1 MPSTWVI
8 SYVSSQWWISH
19 WPELQISVNQT
30 RTCQVQLHPGKLT
43 FPFCCYCNTMLLAS
57 PLTRGLLALFK
68 TYFQGH
74 KRTFNDL
81 IWDDDVEYFAGQNVT
96 QKGHNN
102 ISIQTLLENYLLFTF
117 GVSPQCLKIT
127 KKCLS
132 VYKMRLF
139 DWLSNVVHYQTAI
152 WPSTS
157 IPLYRNEQK

>member
-1 MPSTWVI
+1 MMPSTWVI

-96 QKGHNN
+96 QKGRNN
-102 ISIQTLLENYLLFTF
+102 ISIQTLFRNCLCFTF
-117 GVSPQCLKIT
+117 RMSETTRKSWRHVCMHFWTLEEVKKVGKLNSFWQVTNCTHLSP
-127 KKCLS
+127 S
-132 VYKMRLF
+132 
-139 DWLSNVVHYQTAI
+139 S
-152 WPSTS
+152 
-157 IPLYRNEQK
+157 